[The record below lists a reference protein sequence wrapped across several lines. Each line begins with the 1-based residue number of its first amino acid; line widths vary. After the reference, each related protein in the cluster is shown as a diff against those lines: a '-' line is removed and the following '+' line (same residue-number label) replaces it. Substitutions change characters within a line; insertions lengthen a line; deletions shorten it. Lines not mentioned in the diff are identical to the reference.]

1 MRWRSLEE
9 KNAGPETRT
18 LREIFAERRERIA
31 QYVRAETLAVHAG
44 VVAELRAQGLAAK
57 SLAVGARMPEFSL
70 PDQNGRTVSSA
81 KLLHRRRLV
90 VCFFRGRWDPFC
102 CGQMEAMNRMLSA
115 IEEAGASVV
124 GISPQTVK
132 QSFFMADQHRLSFPL
147 LSDAGNQVARQ
158 VGLVYRVPPEQESI
172 YRRAF
177 INLPLANGD
186 ESWELPIPAAYV
198 VGRDGTVLFAHANE
212 DYSERAEPGETVNYL
227 RSRVASD
234 SVRHIPS

>member
-9 KNAGPETRT
+9 NNSGPETRT
-18 LREIFAERRERIA
+18 LREILAERRA
-31 QYVRAETLAVHAG
+31 KTVQYVPAETLAVHAR

-70 PDQNGRTVSSA
+70 PDHNGKVVSSA
-81 KLLHRRRLV
+81 DLLGHGRLI

-102 CGQMEAMNRMLSA
+102 CGQMEAMNRALPDL
-115 IEEAGASVV
+115 EQAGASLVA
-124 GISPQTVK
+124 ISPQTVK
-132 QSFFMADQHRLSFPL
+132 QSFFMADQHRLGFPL

-158 VGLVYRVPPEQESI
+158 FGLFYRVPPEQESI

-186 ESWELPIPAAYV
+186 ESWELPIPATYV
-198 VGRDGTVLFAHANE
+198 ADSDGTVLFAYANE
-212 DYSERAEPGETVNYL
+212 DYAERAEPGEIVEL
-227 RSRVASD
+227 FG
-234 SVRHIPS
+234 